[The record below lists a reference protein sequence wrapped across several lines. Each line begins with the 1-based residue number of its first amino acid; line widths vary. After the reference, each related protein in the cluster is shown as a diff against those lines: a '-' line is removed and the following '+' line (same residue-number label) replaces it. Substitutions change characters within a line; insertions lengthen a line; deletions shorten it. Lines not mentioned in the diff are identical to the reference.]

1 MLQAEL
7 ILMKNALELILPKLA
22 KVIYN
27 LRSFALEWKDEP
39 TLGYTV
45 RFRLRYKAPTGIDTL
60 C

>member
-1 MLQAEL
+1 
-7 ILMKNALELILPKLA
+7 MKNALELILPKLA